1 MHNPVSR
8 STTQEGMGEAGMSR
22 TRIRR
27 ITAVGIGCLVCSL
40 IMQSQQVRAADERAD
55 STVRLVIDYG
65 DGVEKHFTQIRWRPE
80 QTVLDLLL
88 QAQKHPHGI
97 TFKHRGSGGT
107 SFVYEID
114 DVKNEGQGR
123 NWVFSINGDLADRS
137 CGICPVKAGDRILWK
152 FGKYE

>member
-1 MHNPVSR
+1 
-8 STTQEGMGEAGMSR
+8 MGH
-22 TRIRR
+22 TRFRR
-27 ITAVGIGCLVCSL
+27 IIVVGIGCLMCLWLLQV
-40 IMQSQQVRAADERAD
+40 QQVPAADGRAD
-55 STVRLVIDYG
+55 ATVRLVIDYG

-88 QAQKHPHGI
+88 QAQKHPHGV

-107 SFVYEID
+107 AFVYQID
-114 DVKNEGQGR
+114 DVKNEGQGL